1 MIRTLLVIAG
11 AAFVLALGSAAGALA
26 LGGRD
31 LARHGWNWTIK
42 DSDGD
47 TVSFIRSDGRNGSAP
62 SASRTLE
69 WAGGDRLILDLSHDV
84 EYVQGATPGIVI
96 TGPADRIDQI
106 RLEGDRLTA
115 DRPAGPHHER
125 VYFGRH
131 RDGNGVWVSDGDEI
145 RIVVTAPSVTRF
157 VVEGSSDLRIRDYDR
172 PELTLELNGS
182 GDVRADGR
190 TGRLILTGDGSG
202 DAELQAFD
210 ADEATV
216 TLNGSGG
223 ARIAPRTAADLTL
236 SGSGDIELTTRPAS
250 LRQSV
255 TGSGEVHQD

>member
-31 LARHGWNWTIK
+31 LARHGWNWTFK

-47 TVSFIRSDGRNGSAP
+47 TVSFVRTDGRTGAP
-62 SASRTLE
+62 SATRTIE
-69 WAGGDRLILDLSHDV
+69 WAGGDRLILDLSYDV
-84 EYVQGATPGIVI
+84 EYVQGATPGISI
-96 TGPADRIDQI
+96 TGPADEIELI

-131 RDGNGVWVSDGDEI
+131 RDGQGVWVEDDEV

-157 VVEGSSDLRIRDYDR
+157 VLNGSSDLRIRDYDR
-172 PELTLELNGS
+172 PQLAIEMNGS

-190 TGRLILTGDGSG
+190 AARLVLTGDGSG
-202 DAELQAFD
+202 DAELQAFQ
-210 ADEATV
+210 ADEANV

-236 SGSGDIELTTRPAS
+236 SGSGDIELTTRPTS

>member
-31 LARHGWNWTIK
+31 LARHGWNWTFH
-42 DSDGD
+42 DRDGD
-47 TVSFIRSDGRNGSAP
+47 SVSFIRSDGRDAAP
-62 SASRTLE
+62 EASRTLD
-69 WAGGDRLILDLSHDV
+69 WAGGDRLILDLPYDV
-84 EYVQGATPGIVI
+84 EYVQGATPGVTI
-96 TGPADRIDQI
+96 TGPSDRIDLI
-106 RLEGDRLTA
+106 RMEGDRLTA
-115 DRPAGPHHER
+115 DRTAGPNHER

-131 RDGNGVWVSDGDEI
+131 RDGRGVWVDSDDL
-145 RIVVTAPSVTRF
+145 RIVVTAPSVARF
-157 VVEGSSDLRIRDYDR
+157 VVNGSSDLRIRDYDR
-172 PELTLELNGS
+172 PELAIEINGS

-190 TGRLILTGDGSG
+190 TGKLTLTGDGSG
-202 DAELQAFD
+202 DAELQALD
-210 ADEATV
+210 AGETTV
-216 TLNGSGG
+216 VLNGSGG